1 MIKLFLYEYEDMKNG
16 RNVMNFVFKDRFIFN
31 SMLFFYRFSYFFV
44 YIDVIL
50 KLILVSLIEIVV
62 MVKKFF

>member
-1 MIKLFLYEYEDMKNG
+1 MIKLFLYEYEDMKKG
-16 RNVMNFVFKDRFIFN
+16 RKVMNFVFKDRFIFN

-62 MVKKFF
+62 MVKNFF

>member
-1 MIKLFLYEYEDMKNG
+1 MIKYFYNEYEDMKKG
-16 RNVMNFVFKDRFIFN
+16 RKVMNFVFKDRFIFN

-62 MVKKFF
+62 MVKNFF

>member
-1 MIKLFLYEYEDMKNG
+1 MKKG
-16 RNVMNFVFKDRFIFN
+16 RKVMNFVFKDRFIFN

-62 MVKKFF
+62 MVNNFFY

>member
-1 MIKLFLYEYEDMKNG
+1 MIKLFLYEYEEMKKG
-16 RNVMNFVFKDRFIFN
+16 RKVMNFVFKDRFIFN

-62 MVKKFF
+62 MVKNFF

>member
-1 MIKLFLYEYEDMKNG
+1 MNKKIWKNG
-16 RNVMNFVFKDRFIFN
+16 RNVMNFIFRDNFIFN
-31 SMLFFYRFSYFFV
+31 GILFFYRFSYFFV

-62 MVKKFF
+62 MVKNFF